1 MDAIDRKIV
10 KLLQGN
16 AKLTTKEIAAE
27 VNLSVSPTFERIKR
41 LENEGVIKDYVA
53 IVDPFKVGVGLVA
66 FSNIRLKQH
75 SKEMGDNFLQS
86 IKQFEEVTEVYNTT
100 GEYDY
105 IIKIYARDIHHFQD
119 FVLNHLGQ
127 INSIGHMSSVV
138 VIGREK
144 HSLAIPVW

>member
-10 KLLQGN
+10 KLLQQN
-16 AKLTTKEIAAE
+16 AKLTTKEIAAK

-53 IVDPFKVGVGLVA
+53 MVDPFKVGVGLVA

-75 SKEMGDNFLQS
+75 SKIMGDSFVNA
-86 IKQFEEVTEVYNTT
+86 IKSFEEVTEVYNTT
-100 GEYDY
+100 GDFDY
-105 IIKIYARDIHHFQD
+105 TIKIYARDIHHFQD
-119 FVLNHLGQ
+119 FVLNQLGQ
-127 INSIGHMSSVV
+127 IDSIGHMNSVV

-144 HSLAIPVW
+144 HTMAIPVW